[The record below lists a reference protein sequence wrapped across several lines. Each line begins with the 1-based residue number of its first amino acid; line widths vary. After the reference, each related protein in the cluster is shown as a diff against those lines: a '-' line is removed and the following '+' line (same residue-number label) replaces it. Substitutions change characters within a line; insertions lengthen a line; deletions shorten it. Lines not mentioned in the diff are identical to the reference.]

1 MNQQAKKQQPVNGE
15 EQPYTFSDQ
24 ATKEKIKRHPSQCT
38 LGVADLPKYKPTYFN
53 AGCCCYSDNSISGIE
68 IADGFV
74 RLVRWA
80 EEEGIS
86 KREVLEELPLGEM
99 KDMFMDK

>member
-1 MNQQAKKQQPVNGE
+1 MDKSAE
-15 EQPYTFSDQ
+15 LE
-24 ATKEKIKRHPSQCT
+24 EKIKRHPSQCT
-38 LGVADLPKYKPTYFN
+38 LGVEDLPKYKPTYFN

-99 KDMFMDK
+99 KDMFMDR